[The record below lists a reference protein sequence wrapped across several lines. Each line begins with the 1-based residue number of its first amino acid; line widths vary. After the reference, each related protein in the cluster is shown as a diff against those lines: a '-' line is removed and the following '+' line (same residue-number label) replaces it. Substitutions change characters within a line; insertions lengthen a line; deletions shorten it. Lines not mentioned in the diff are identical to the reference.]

1 MGRSVRRSGAR
12 NADTTLGARFM
23 GAQRWQGWEG
33 LFYLTGVGGG
43 GVGMSSLLSG
53 QLVIPRKCSQEINN
67 GYF

>member
-1 MGRSVRRSGAR
+1 MARMGGA
-12 NADTTLGARFM
+12 L
-23 GAQRWQGWEG
+23 
-33 LFYLTGVGGG
+33 LSHGGG